1 MKVAVLALISLGSL
15 SCLQAWKGV
24 AAARSG
30 AIPEQIPFVVRSL
43 SDSVTWEERAGYRRL
58 SVTVQ
63 FVNRGAQPLY
73 RHWCAV
79 EVQRLIDGIWVTVQN
94 PICVEGLPE
103 FIALGPGDSAT
114 QKLDVYSYPDP
125 AHWYGDRR
133 LIAGVYRLM
142 FPIGYNYSAERG
154 LVPLESEAARSTQAF
169 IVRDP

>member
-1 MKVAVLALISLGSL
+1 MKVAVLSLIALGSL
-15 SCLQAWKGV
+15 SCLQTAKGV
-24 AAARSG
+24 LAARS
-30 AIPEQIPFVVRSL
+30 ASIPEQIPFVVRSL
-43 SDSVTWEERAGYRRL
+43 SDSVTWEERAAYRRF

-63 FVNRGAQPLY
+63 FVNRGTQPLY

-79 EVQRLIDGIWVTVQN
+79 EVQRLIDGIWVTVQD
-94 PICVEGLPE
+94 PICVEGQPE
-103 FIALGPGDSAT
+103 FIALGPGDSAM
-114 QKLDVYSYPDP
+114 QNVNVYRYPDP

-154 LVPLESEAARSTQAF
+154 LVPAESESARSTQAF